1 MTAGAEYTV
10 VYDGS
15 CQVCNRFVGVM
26 RKADKRGVIELIAS
40 QEPGVAARF
49 PWIPPR
55 AYSESVQVIRA
66 ADGKTWQGAE
76 ALERIIDLIP
86 RGRFVGWVFSVPFMR
101 PLAEKVYRW
110 FARNRYRLGC
120 NTHGQTRFSGS

>member
-15 CQVCNRFVGVM
+15 CQVCNRFAGVM
-26 RKADKRGVIELIAS
+26 RKADKRAVIELIAS

-49 PWIPPR
+49 PWIPPH
-55 AYSESVQVIRA
+55 AYNESVQVIRA

-110 FARNRYRLGC
+110 FARNRYQFGC
-120 NTHGQTRFSGS
+120 DTHGQKRDPKN